1 MLKTYF
7 LLFYEFSKIG
17 VLAIGGGY
25 AALPF
30 LYYIQSKY
38 DWFSIDELTNMI
50 AVANITPGPVGINM
64 ATYTGYT
71 TANLIGA
78 VIATLSIVFLPFIF
92 VLLISKLFNKFKN
105 CNFINGIFLGLRPAS
120 CALLSVIAIQ
130 LLKNTFIG
138 EGEIQLGAMFANAD
152 MKAIFL
158 FILMIIPFSFVKKNP
173 LLIIIAGALGGILIK
188 SF

>member
-1 MLKTYF
+1 MIKTYF

-38 DWFSIDELTNMI
+38 NWFSVDELTNMI

-71 TANLIGA
+71 TGNLIGA
-78 VIATLSIVFLPFIF
+78 VIATLSIVLLPFII
-92 VLLISKLFNKFKN
+92 VLFISKLFNKFKN

-120 CALLSVIAIQ
+120 CSLLSVIALQ
-130 LLKNTFIG
+130 LLQNTLIG
-138 EGEIQLGAMFANAD
+138 EDDVSFSSMFSQAD
-152 MKAIFL
+152 TKAILL
-158 FILMIIPFSFVKKNP
+158 FILMIIPFSFIKKNP